1 MLILVTAR
9 SQQGKTYFCRQFLKH
24 VSAAYFNNDDVRKQT
39 ANHDFSMNGRLLAA
53 QNMRQLIN
61 QSFAE
66 IKIVDMI
73 CPTPELRAIISPD
86 VIVFI
91 DSDKP
96 SKYPDTD
103 ALYVRPTKDEAKYFF
118 SCWTRKVGE
127 LVLRMVSFLKD
138 NV

>member
-66 IKIVDMI
+66 IKIVD
-73 CPTPELRAIISPD
+73 IISPD